1 MSLFINTLLLFNLQ
15 NNFDIQFILSNNFKK
30 IVKGNSMHNYQVN
43 SKFINYIY
51 EKVTKE
57 TLPKNNKNFL
67 TRKERLSLIF
77 SIFFTIFIP
86 LCLFISV
93 PLAEYNQSMIS
104 FFCCLLTAQLTYI
117 GFKKI
122 KQKYYNYDDVLKNT
136 YLNSEDIDYLSSF
149 LDKNDMKILLKDTE
163 TKNRKGK
170 IVHKIANIFKSY
182 SDLESFQSIANGE
195 KSILLEK
202 ATVDFKRNHNL
213 DNYLEHVY
221 RKE

>member
-1 MSLFINTLLLFNLQ
+1 
-15 NNFDIQFILSNNFKK
+15 
-30 IVKGNSMHNYQVN
+30 MHNYQVN

-57 TLPKNNKNFL
+57 TLPKNKKNFL
-67 TRKERLSLIF
+67 TKKERLSLVF
-77 SIFFTIFIP
+77 GSFFTIFIP
-86 LCLFISV
+86 LCLFIMN
-93 PLAEYNQSMIS
+93 PLAEYNPPMIT
-104 FFCCLLTAQLTYI
+104 FFSCLLTTQLAYV
-117 GFKKI
+117 GLKKI

-170 IVHKIANIFKSY
+170 IVHKIANVFKSY
-182 SDLESFQSIANGE
+182 SDLEAFQSIANGE

-213 DNYLEHVY
+213 DNYLENVY
-221 RKE
+221 EKEQK